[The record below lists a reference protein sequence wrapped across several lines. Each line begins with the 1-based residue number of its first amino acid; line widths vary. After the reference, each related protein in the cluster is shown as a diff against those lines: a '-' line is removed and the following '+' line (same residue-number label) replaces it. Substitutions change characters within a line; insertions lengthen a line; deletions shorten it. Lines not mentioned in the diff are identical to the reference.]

1 MPLQQGAIC
10 ILVGWA
16 CFLGMHG
23 PLALNYARIRSSS
36 VVLLSSLRVLIGFT
50 NELCVPY
57 SCVACSR
64 LEGGRTSGSGVAG
77 TGNKHLSGLSFP
89 SPFLEKEESY
99 LLEDT
104 APADSGVVLPL
115 LILSEFFVSTLFSRD
130 ANFSYHVAWGCV
142 GSGAFPL
149 PPPL

>member
-36 VVLLSSLRVLIGFT
+36 VGLFSSLRVLIGFT
-50 NELCVPY
+50 NELCAPY

-64 LEGGRTSGSGVAG
+64 LEGGRTSGPGVAA
-77 TGNKHLSGLSFP
+77 TRNKHLSVLSFP
-89 SPFLEKEESY
+89 FPFLEKEESY
-99 LLEDT
+99 LLEGP
-104 APADSGVVLPL
+104 APADSGGICFPM
-115 LILSEFFVSTLFSRD
+115 LILSEFFVSSPFSRD
-130 ANFSYHVAWGCV
+130 ADFLILLLGDA
-142 GSGAFPL
+142 
-149 PPPL
+149 